1 MTTGHPQ
8 QNFCSQ
14 PPQTAAACLWRLFVE
29 ADCENFLLLQ
39 IAHLMIF
46 KVIFNGLALLF
57 HKVHLKLS
65 NCTENN

>member
-14 PPQTAAACLWRLFVE
+14 PPQTAAACLWRLTAKIFY
-29 ADCENFLLLQ
+29 CYK